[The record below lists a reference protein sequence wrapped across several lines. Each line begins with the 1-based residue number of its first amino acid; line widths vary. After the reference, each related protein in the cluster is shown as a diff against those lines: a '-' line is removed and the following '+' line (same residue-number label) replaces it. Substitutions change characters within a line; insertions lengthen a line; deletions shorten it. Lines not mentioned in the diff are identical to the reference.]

1 MIKNK
6 SIKRYSRFL
15 QNTYKILLNKIKEI
29 LKHLYHD
36 IYYDIHMIYIYIYY
50 DIIIISLEKGMAT
63 HSSILVLG
71 NPMDREAWQ
80 ITVHGV
86 AKSQTQLSY

>member
-36 IYYDIHMIYIYIYY
+36 IYYDIHMIYIYIM
-50 DIIIISLEKGMAT
+50 I
-63 HSSILVLG
+63 
-71 NPMDREAWQ
+71 
-80 ITVHGV
+80 
-86 AKSQTQLSY
+86 